1 MKKNL
6 ILLMMACT
14 VVLSV
19 QAQETKSVKIYNL
32 IILDESGSM
41 ASLKRST
48 ISGFNEVVQSIQS
61 ASKQFPEQQHYIS
74 LVTFNGDG
82 IKTVYD
88 QESVSKLK
96 EIDGDKYQ
104 PMSNTPLYDAMGNS
118 FLKLRKTTDKDKN
131 CKVLVTILTDGEEN
145 SSKEFKGQDIKKLVE
160 ELKEKGWVFTYIG
173 ANHDVEA
180 FAKSISIENVLE
192 YKANASDMKAMFET
206 ENTARKEY
214 YNSVRNK
221 TDGKANGDY
230 YKKKK

>member
-82 IKTVYD
+82 I
-88 QESVSKLK
+88 
-96 EIDGDKYQ
+96 
-104 PMSNTPLYDAMGNS
+104 
-118 FLKLRKTTDKDKN
+118 
-131 CKVLVTILTDGEEN
+131 GE
-145 SSKEFKGQDIKKLVE
+145 
-160 ELKEKGWVFTYIG
+160 
-173 ANHDVEA
+173 
-180 FAKSISIENVLE
+180 
-192 YKANASDMKAMFET
+192 
-206 ENTARKEY
+206 
-214 YNSVRNK
+214 
-221 TDGKANGDY
+221 
-230 YKKKK
+230 